1 MKKRVFD
8 ILKVLVFLCIG
19 LFFLWLIYRD
29 TQWSE
34 IKSIL
39 QNDVNY
45 YWIILSL
52 FIGLISH
59 ISRTLRWQL
68 LIEPTGTKPRT
79 ANTFMAVMVGYFA
92 NLALPRMGEV
102 VRCGVLSKYEKISF
116 ATLVGTVVFERA
128 FDVILLL
135 IITLIALTTQY
146 PAFLLFLKAHP
157 EILENLQSIFTLK
170 GLAIGISILL
180 VLALIMHLFMRKI
193 KGYDRIK
200 QILHNLWNGIISVVR
215 MKRKWEFIAHSVFIW
230 LCYFLMSYVCFFAF
244 DFTSHFM
251 PLPALFV
258 FVMGSYG
265 MIAPVPGGIGPWHF
279 MTIAALQLYGVEL
292 TPAGTFA
299 FVAHA
304 SMTLLVIVAGFLS
317 LLFLPILNSK
327 KH

>member
-29 TQWSE
+29 TQWTE
-34 IKSIL
+34 IVSIL
-39 QNDVNY
+39 QNDFNY

-68 LIEPTGTKPRT
+68 LIEPTGSKPRI

-116 ATLVGTVVFERA
+116 ATLVGTVFFERA
-128 FDVILLL
+128 FDVVMLL
-135 IITLIALTTQY
+135 IITVVAITTQY
-146 PAFLLFLKAHP
+146 PAFLLCLQTHP
-157 EILENLQSIFTLK
+157 DITENLQSVFTVK
-170 GLAIGISILL
+170 GVVILL
-180 VLALIMHLFMRKI
+180 GAILTMAVVTHLFMRRI
-193 KGYDRIK
+193 KGYERIK

-215 MKRKWEFIAHSVFIW
+215 MKRKWEFLAHSVFIW

-244 DFTSHFM
+244 DFTSDFT

-265 MIAPVPGGIGPWHF
+265 MVAPVPGGIGPWHF

-304 SMTLLVIVAGFLS
+304 SMTILVIVAGFLS
-317 LLFLPILNSK
+317 LVSLPILNSK
-327 KH
+327 KP